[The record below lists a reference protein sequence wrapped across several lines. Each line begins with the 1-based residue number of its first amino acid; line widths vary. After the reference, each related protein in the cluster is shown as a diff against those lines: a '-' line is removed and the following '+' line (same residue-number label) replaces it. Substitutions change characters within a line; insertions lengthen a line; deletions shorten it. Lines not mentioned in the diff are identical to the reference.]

1 MRNKCRGGFSSLRII
16 TERNAEDG
24 RVASFKDKII
34 SNCAQPNGSRLYVP
48 LEILLF
54 TLVLIKRNWEFR
66 YHGRIP
72 RL

>member
-1 MRNKCRGGFSSLRII
+1 MPRRVFVSSVRMIA
-16 TERNAEDG
+16 ERNAEDG

-54 TLVLIKRNWEFR
+54 TLQLIKRNWEFR

-72 RL
+72 IS